1 MSVPAELDVALTD
14 ACGQTPSFFCEA
26 AWNVTHNRLL
36 ARAADWLV
44 MKPLLSLL
52 ILAIA
57 ALVNKWLRRIVTSM
71 IVRFTNRE
79 QFAVSAMSKIGKG
92 KPSSLSVVDPR
103 LAKRTSTLTAVGRAA
118 VSWLVWTVA
127 ALTVLGVFGIDL
139 GPLLAGVGIAGIAL
153 GLGAQSLVRDCISG
167 FFVIMEDQF
176 GVGDEVDLGAAV
188 GIVESITLRC
198 TTVRGDDGTLWSV
211 PNGSI
216 LRVGNQSKVWSKALL
231 DVTIWYDADT
241 DRAIELLKTTS
252 AEVCARPEMQSIVL
266 EPPQVLGV
274 ERLTNDG
281 VVLRVV
287 VKTEP
292 GRQWE
297 LMRDLRSAIKDA
309 FYGSDIVMVRR

>member
-1 MSVPAELDVALTD
+1 MSIPTELDVGLTD
-14 ACGQTPSFFCEA
+14 ACGQAPSFFCEA
-26 AWNVTHNRLL
+26 AWNLTHNRLL
-36 ARAADWLV
+36 SRGADWLV

-52 ILAIA
+52 IVGIA
-57 ALVNKWLRRIVTSM
+57 ALVNKWLRRLVTNV
-71 IVRFTNRE
+71 IVRFTNRD
-79 QFAVSAMSKIGKG
+79 QFAVSAMSKIGMT
-92 KPSSLSVVDPR
+92 PASLSVVDPR
-103 LAKRTSTLTAVGRAA
+103 LAKRTSTLTAVGRAV
-118 VSWLVWTVA
+118 VSWVVWTVA
-127 ALTVLGVFGIDL
+127 ALTVLGLFGIQL

-153 GLGAQSLVRDCISG
+153 GLGAQSLVRDFISG

-176 GVGDEVDLGAAV
+176 GVGDEVDLGPAI
-188 GIVESITLRC
+188 GTVESITLRC
-198 TTVRGDDGTLWSV
+198 TTVRGEDGTLWSV

-216 LRVGNQSKVWSKALL
+216 VRVGNQSKVWSKALL

-266 EPPQVLGV
+266 EPPVVLGV

-287 VKTEP
+287 VKTAP